1 LLNKRKVM
9 IAMVKKRNLIRYNNV
24 RKLKLV
30 IVREIYQLVYVVIY
44 FVLGTVTLLTFG
56 LCERMS

>member
-1 LLNKRKVM
+1 MV
-9 IAMVKKRNLIRYNNV
+9 AMVKKRNLIRYNNV